1 MRAILFGVILTI
13 LAMPGAVDGAFP
25 ALGSA
30 SGLGVS
36 FFQDEGQQKPDSG
49 TPSDP
54 PSTTPDGD
62 RNTVLPPRA
71 EPPPID
77 DQVENSGRLTILQTS
92 VQQAPIVDRLEEN
105 SQVSVVRS
113 PGTAEDLGK
122 LAAEL
127 KALIAAREDAA
138 NSAQGIDNQ
147 DPAETIRLR
156 LRLADLLVRLSTQKK
171 EKKPKPES
179 PPSTFPRVQEAV
191 PELKKPPEKKTAR
204 DGKELRPK
212 NLSAKASVMDGAR
225 PGASRENALSADRSA
240 MPRPD
245 PGQQKPVE
253 PMALAQALYRTG
265 DYEGALATYR
275 LINPATVDRMNR
287 VGLQYM
293 IATCLRKLARTDE
306 AAAAYREVVNSRDD
320 PFLTDC
326 AQWQLSA
333 LRWRRDLETRLQ
345 EIRRKNEA
353 MDTKQ

>member
-1 MRAILFGVILTI
+1 MILSA
-13 LAMPGAVDGAFP
+13 LAVPRVEAGFAPGPGA
-25 ALGSA
+25 
-30 SGLGVS
+30 S
-36 FFQDEGQQKPDSG
+36 FFQDEAPQKPDSG
-49 TPSDP
+49 TPADPSLAPSDTEQKGTSSSQP
-54 PSTTPDGD
+54 EP
-62 RNTVLPPRA
+62 LP
-71 EPPPID
+71 
-77 DQVENSGRLTILQTS
+77 VTILQTS
-92 VQQAPIVDRLEEN
+92 VQQAPIVDRMEEN
-105 SQVSVVRS
+105 SPAPLIQ
-113 PGTAEDLGK
+113 TAVPPEDLGK

-127 KALIAAREDAA
+127 RALIAAREDAA

-147 DPAETIRLR
+147 DPADIIRLR
-156 LRLADLLVRLSTQKK
+156 LRLADLLVRLSTQRK

-179 PPSTFPRVQEAV
+179 PPSTFPRVQETV
-191 PELKKPPEKKTAR
+191 PDLKKAPEKKTTR
-204 DGKELRPK
+204 GGKEPRPK
-212 NLSAKASVMDGAR
+212 NPPLGANVAEGAKT
-225 PGASRENALSADRSA
+225 GASRDNRFPANQSA

-245 PGQQKPVE
+245 AGQQKPVE

-320 PFLTDC
+320 PFLADC

-353 MDTKQ
+353 MDIKQ